1 MNNAIRTTGQTST
14 DQPLAIRT
22 IGSGPPVICLHA
34 LGHDSSDFDPLA
46 ARLSDRFRFVLVDWP
61 GHGAAGL
68 DAVPVSAKR
77 YAELLDLALPALN
90 LDSPIVIGNSIGGA
104 TAILYASRNPVR
116 GVVLCNSGGLI
127 EVTPAIT
134 RICNTFARLLGGGER
149 GAFWFPALYALY
161 YRLVLV
167 TPAARA
173 RRSQIVANGPRLAKF
188 LREAWVSFGQPDAD
202 LRTLAANLTVPIWV
216 AWAIRD
222 KVLPL
227 KNCLPGI
234 KMLKEYRL
242 SKFDAGHSAFIEQPE
257 AFASG
262 FAAWAA
268 ALPAKAIR

>member
-1 MNNAIRTTGQTST
+1 MNNIIRATGQTPA

-34 LGHDSSDFDPLA
+34 LGHDSSDFDPLV

-61 GHGAAGL
+61 GHGAAGP
-68 DAVPVSAKR
+68 DVAPVSAHR

-90 LDSPIVIGNSIGGA
+90 LDKPIVIGNSIGGA
-104 TAILYASRNPVR
+104 AAILYASRNPVR

-127 EVTPAIT
+127 AVTPAIT
-134 RICNTFARLLGGGER
+134 RICNMFARLFGGGER
-149 GAFWFPALYALY
+149 GAFWFPAFYALY

-167 TPAARA
+167 TPTARA

-202 LRTLAANLTVPIWV
+202 LRAAAASLTVPIWV

-227 KNCLPGI
+227 KNCLPAI
-234 KMLKEYRL
+234 KALQDCKL
-242 SKFDAGHSAFIEQPE
+242 SKFDAGHSVFIEQPE

-262 FAAWAA
+262 FAEWTAT
-268 ALPAKAIR
+268 LPATTA